1 MSAWATRAKDVLT
14 GRSGWLLAVGLTLL
28 LLLIAR
34 YPTQPWGFKTDG
46 PLKISPAINQTEWL
60 AQEFRPI
67 RADWSYLL
75 LSFGTFQRSVE
86 GAPEVLILSGA
97 DAPRSEAELTDRVIR
112 RVGLDASK
120 IEDKA
125 GLRVEFEPI
134 RYCRGRSFLVVIR
147 RVGTP
152 RISPLIAWTTES
164 GRPGAGSMARLLRS
178 DQGRLNRQPIND
190 GFLLGFGGGLERT
203 SLLPTLALG
212 RVPWSIRLVVWAGLA
227 VLVGAV
233 RLALAWLH
241 LGLAGLA
248 RFWEDRGDGETAW
261 RRATVV
267 WLALVGIA
275 LLATV
280 HQAGIN
286 SDEYVH
292 IEYGD
297 RVLEFFLSGFKDL
310 GALSYKN
317 LYYYGGLLDGVSALL
332 SLFSPI
338 GPYETKH
345 CLVALIGWLG
355 LVGAWKLADALAG
368 RRAAFWAALL
378 LGLLPAY
385 LGDCFNNNK
394 DIPFAAGYVWAL
406 YYLVL
411 TVRAF
416 PTPPWRLV
424 AKLALTVGLCLSA
437 RVGGVLLWAYAGLA
451 GAVYLGRTWRG
462 DGLASAAASAGK
474 LIGRVGAPLALGSTA
489 IMLAGWP
496 YALVAPL
503 ANPVRAMI
511 AFGKF
516 PVPIKVL
523 FNGRN
528 YLSLDLPWTYLPVY
542 LAIKLPEIVLI
553 LLVLG
558 LVYWLGPGR
567 RRLAAGP
574 ALIGLAALFPPAYAV
589 VSGAALYDGI
599 RHFLFILPPL
609 AALAALS
616 LERWTAWLG
625 QRFRP
630 AGWLTGLVVVAALSW
645 PAYQVVA
652 LHPYQFIYYNSLVG
666 GVRGAQDRFV
676 LDYQQNT
683 YLEAMGVLVDYLE
696 AQGLRSWAWRF
707 KGCDL
712 PWEIAAYIAPPRLDP
727 GYSSEKAD
735 FVLAYRRKGYCGEEP
750 GCREIGRVERMG
762 VVLNRVY
769 DCRTDP
775 GKK

>member
-1 MSAWATRAKDVLT
+1 MSVRATKAEKVLT

-46 PLKISPAINQTEWL
+46 PLKTSPTLSRDDGL
-60 AQEFRPI
+60 AQEFTPVRSE
-67 RADWSYLL
+67 WSYVQ
-75 LSFGTFQRSVE
+75 LSWGTFQKPVSGNLELV
-86 GAPEVLILSGA
+86 ILSGSTP
-97 DAPRSEAELTDRVIR
+97 PRTEDELTR
-112 RVGLDASK
+112 RAVRRIIIGGST
-120 IEDKA
+120 IEDNA
-125 GLRVEFEPI
+125 RIRLDFTPI
-134 RYCRGRSFLVVIR
+134 RYCRGQPHVVVLR
-147 RVGTP
+147 RIGLDRP
-152 RISPLIAWTTES
+152 SPLIAWTTGS
-164 GRPGAGSMARLLRS
+164 PQPGAGSMVRLHREA
-178 DQGRLNRQPIND
+178 DGRLVGESVD
-190 GFLLGFGGGLERT
+190 CGFLLGFGGGLNRT
-203 SLLPTLALG
+203 DLWPTLAAADA
-212 RVPWSIRLVVWAGLA
+212 PWSIRLIVWVGL
-227 VLVGAV
+227 LVGV
-233 RLALAWLH
+233 VTIRLLLAWFSH
-241 LGLAGLA
+241 GLIGLA

-267 WLALVGIA
+267 WLALIGIA

-317 LYYYGGLLDGVSALL
+317 LYYYGGLLDGVSALI
-332 SLFSPI
+332 SLFSPT

-345 CLVALIGWLG
+345 YLVALIGWLG
-355 LVGAWKLADALAG
+355 LIGTWKLADALAG

-385 LGDCFNNNK
+385 LGHCFNNNK

-411 TVRAF
+411 AVRAF
-416 PTPPWRLV
+416 PAPPWKMV
-424 AKLALTVGLCLSA
+424 AKLALAVGLCLSA

-451 GAVYLGRTWRG
+451 GLIYLIQAWR
-462 DGLASAAASAGK
+462 DGGLSSVVGPAGK
-474 LIGRVGAPLALGSTA
+474 LIGRVGAPLALGSA
-489 IMLAGWP
+489 AVMLAGWP
-496 YALVAPL
+496 YGLVAPL
-503 ANPVRAMI
+503 RNPLHALT
-511 AFGKF
+511 AFNKF
-516 PVPIKVL
+516 PVPIGVL
-523 FNGRN
+523 FNGQH
-528 YLSLDLPWTYLPVY
+528 YVSLDLPWTYLPVH
-542 LAIKLPEIVLI
+542 LAIKLPEII
-553 LLVLG
+553 LVLLALG
-558 LVYWLGPGR
+558 LAFWLWPGR

-574 ALIGLAALFPPAYAV
+574 VLVLWAALFPPTYAV
-589 VSGAALYDGI
+589 VSGASLYDGI

-616 LERWTAWLG
+616 LERWIAWLS

-630 AGWLTGLVVVAALSW
+630 SVWLIGLVAAVGLIW
-645 PAYQVVA
+645 PAYQSVA
-652 LHPYQFIYYNSLVG
+652 LHPYQFVYYNSLIG
-666 GVRGAQDRFV
+666 GVREAQDRFA

-683 YLEAMGVLVDYLE
+683 YREALTELIAYLDKE
-696 AQGLRSWAWRF
+696 GIRHKAWRF

-712 PWEIAAYIAPPRLDP
+712 PLAIAQYMARPGLIAVYPSD
-727 GYSSEKAD
+727 KAD
-735 FVLAYRRKGYCGEEP
+735 FVLAYRRKNCVAGT
-750 GCREIGRVERMG
+750 GCREVGRVERLG